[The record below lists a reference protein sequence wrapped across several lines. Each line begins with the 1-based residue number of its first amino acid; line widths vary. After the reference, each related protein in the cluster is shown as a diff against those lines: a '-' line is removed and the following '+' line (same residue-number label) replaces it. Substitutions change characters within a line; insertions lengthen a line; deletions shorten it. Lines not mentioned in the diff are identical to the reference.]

1 MKQIILIMIG
11 LLILSENARTGIS
24 SYKKSSFGYPYM
36 LSMPKG
42 STKKDLLPLI
52 VFLHGKSLSGD
63 SLEKL
68 HQYGAIAAIKKGK
81 KIPAIVLAPQCPEGE
96 GWNPAKIYRLIQRI
110 KKTYTVDTNRIY
122 VTGMSMGGYGTF
134 RFVAKYPDLIAAAAP
149 LCGGGE
155 INTGQSLSKV
165 PLWVMHGARDT
176 EVPIIQSKKMVKA
189 IYLCDSTKCLFT
201 VFPKLGH
208 GELTQCYEM
217 DELYTWLLSH
227 KKENGI
233 SRFIPP
239 SALITENKFY
249 KIKKKAVPQKLE
261 QPTEHSKN

>member
-11 LLILSENARTGIS
+11 LLILSENAHTGLS

-68 HQYGAIAAIKKGK
+68 YQYGAIAAIKKGK

-96 GWNPAKIYRLIQRI
+96 GWNPPKIYRLIQRI
-110 KKTYTVDTNRIY
+110 KKTYTIDSNRIY
-122 VTGMSMGGYGTF
+122 ITGMSMGGYGTF
-134 RFVAKYPDLIAAAAP
+134 RFVAKYPDIVAAAAP

-155 INTGQSLSKV
+155 INTGPSLSKV
-165 PLWVMHGARDT
+165 PLWIMHGARDT

-189 IYLCDSTKCLFT
+189 ISLCDSTKCLFT

-227 KKENGI
+227 KKENGV

-249 KIKKKAVPQKLE
+249 KIKKKAVLQNLE
-261 QPTEHSKN
+261 QPNQKNKQ